1 MLNNTIFNLYI
12 DESGNTGANILDSKQ
27 PYFIYSGWIVQNG
40 LEHRIMNN
48 IKSKNLLPKTNAVE
62 LKSKNYFKN
71 NNKDKNKKEKKY
83 DSIYKGFKDL
93 FVELLSNKAIPY
105 VEIVDK
111 KFIMI
116 CHIVTTFFRFDIKLN
131 YYRRIMKCYDFNEL
145 KKVQDDIVNIIY
157 DNFDNDCLI
166 NRFWDEIRKDEQ
178 IFSNKSVL
186 NDIQDYLCNI
196 FDNTKLH
203 ALYNFVKNK
212 DTDNIENTIKTKS
225 FIGDMLLRLLM
236 RINDDIRTSNINV
249 NIFHDNRQDIQEIFN
264 HVNIYK
270 NNLEYINFPLNNL
283 DSKSAHFIQFSDLLC
298 GFFRMQMANI
308 YDNES
313 INKYAKDTIF
323 EYFIDKKK
331 NENKGFVLFTSYKN
345 DCDFLSKLGIN
356 ITEEKY
362 YIDKIE
368 KIFNKYYCKL

>member
-1 MLNNTIFNLYI
+1 M
-12 DESGNTGANILDSKQ
+12 
-27 PYFIYSGWIVQNG
+27 
-40 LEHRIMNN
+40 
-48 IKSKNLLPKTNAVE
+48 
-62 LKSKNYFKN
+62 
-71 NNKDKNKKEKKY
+71 
-83 DSIYKGFKDL
+83 
-93 FVELLSNKAIPY
+93 
-105 VEIVDK
+105 
-111 KFIMI
+111 
-116 CHIVTTFFRFDIKLN
+116 
-131 YYRRIMKCYDFNEL
+131 
-145 KKVQDDIVNIIY
+145 QDDIVNIIY

-236 RINDDIRTSNINV
+236 RINDYIRTSNINV

>member
-323 EYFIDKKK
+323 EYFIDKKRMK
-331 NENKGFVLFTSYKN
+331 IKDLF
-345 DCDFLSKLGIN
+345 FLHRIKMIVTFYQSLV
-356 ITEEKY
+356 
-362 YIDKIE
+362 
-368 KIFNKYYCKL
+368 